1 MELIILTNISI
12 ILSLYLI
19 LIFIDKLEE
28 EKELSLKTIIVTIV
42 IILFIV
48 NCVYC
53 LVEHKSSFLFHL
65 NIFIIVA
72 YIILIITGLFLAIS
86 KSKTSYLKFILFGI
100 LFLIVPVY
108 AIMMMAVGAMP
119 I

>member
-19 LIFIDKLEE
+19 LIFINKLEE
-28 EKELSLKTIIVTIV
+28 EKELSSKTIIVTIV

-48 NCVYC
+48 NCVYY

-86 KSKTSYLKFILFGI
+86 KSKTSYLKYILFGI

>member
-19 LIFIDKLEE
+19 LIFINKLAE

-42 IILFIV
+42 TILFIV
-48 NCVYC
+48 NCVF
-53 LVEHKSSFLFHL
+53 EHKSSFLFHL

-72 YIILIITGLFLAIS
+72 YIILIITGLFVAIS
-86 KSKTSYLKFILFGI
+86 KRKTSYLKFILFGI
-100 LFLIVPVY
+100 LFLIVPIY
-108 AIMMMAVGAMP
+108 TIMTMAVGAMSV
-119 I
+119 

>member
-19 LIFIDKLEE
+19 LIFINKLAE

-48 NCVYC
+48 NCIYY

-86 KSKTSYLKFILFGI
+86 KRKTAYLKFILFGI
-100 LFLIVPVY
+100 LFLIVPIY
-108 AIMMMAVGAMP
+108 TIMIMAVGA
-119 I
+119 ISV

>member
-12 ILSLYLI
+12 ILSLCLI
-19 LIFIDKLEE
+19 LIFINKLEE
-28 EKELSLKTIIVTIV
+28 EKELSLKTIIVTI

-48 NCVYC
+48 NCAYY
-53 LVEHKSSFLFHL
+53 LAEHKSSLLFHF

-86 KSKTSYLKFILFGI
+86 KSKTSYLKYILFGI
-100 LFLIVPVY
+100 LFLIVPIY
-108 AIMMMAVGAMP
+108 TIMTMAVGAMP
-119 I
+119 V

>member
-19 LIFIDKLEE
+19 LIFINKLEE
-28 EKELSLKTIIVTIV
+28 EKELSSKTIIVTIV
-42 IILFIV
+42 VILFIV
-48 NCVYC
+48 NCVYY
-53 LVEHKSSFLFHL
+53 LVEYKSSFLFHL

-72 YIILIITGLFLAIS
+72 YIILIITGLFLTIS

-100 LFLIVPVY
+100 LFLIVSIY
-108 AIMMMAVGAMP
+108 TIMTMAVGAMP
-119 I
+119 V

>member
-1 MELIILTNISI
+1 MELLILTNISI
-12 ILSLYLI
+12 ILSLCLI
-19 LIFIDKLEE
+19 LIFINKLEE
-28 EKELSLKTIIVTIV
+28 EKELSLKTIIVTI

-48 NCVYC
+48 NCAYY
-53 LVEHKSSFLFHL
+53 LAEHKSSLLFHF

-86 KSKTSYLKFILFGI
+86 KSKTSYLKYILFGI
-100 LFLIVPVY
+100 LFLIVPIY
-108 AIMMMAVGAMP
+108 TIMIMAVGAMP

>member
-12 ILSLYLI
+12 ILSLCLI
-19 LIFIDKLEE
+19 LIFINKLEE
-28 EKELSLKTIIVTIV
+28 EKELSLKTIIVTI

-48 NCVYC
+48 NCAYY
-53 LVEHKSSFLFHL
+53 LAEHKSSLLFHF

-86 KSKTSYLKFILFGI
+86 KSKTSYLKYILFGI
-100 LFLIVPVY
+100 LFLIVPIY
-108 AIMMMAVGAMP
+108 TIMTMAVGAMSV
-119 I
+119 

>member
-1 MELIILTNISI
+1 MELIILTNVSI

-19 LIFIDKLEE
+19 LIFINKLEE
-28 EKELSLKTIIVTIV
+28 EKELSSKTTIVTIV

-48 NCVYC
+48 NCVYY
-53 LVEHKSSFLFHL
+53 LVEYKSSFLFHL

-72 YIILIITGLFLAIS
+72 YIILIITGLFLTIS

-100 LFLIVPVY
+100 LFLIVSIY
-108 AIMMMAVGAMP
+108 TIMTMAVGAIP
-119 I
+119 V

>member
-19 LIFIDKLEE
+19 LIFINKLAE

-48 NCVYC
+48 NCIYY

-72 YIILIITGLFLAIS
+72 YIILIITGLFLVIY
-86 KSKTSYLKFILFGI
+86 KRKTSYLKFILFGI
-100 LFLIVPVY
+100 LFLMVPIY
-108 AIMMMAVGAMP
+108 TIMTMAVGAMSV
-119 I
+119 

>member
-12 ILSLYLI
+12 ILSLCLI
-19 LIFIDKLEE
+19 LIFINKLEE
-28 EKELSLKTIIVTIV
+28 EKELSLKTIIVTI

-48 NCVYC
+48 NCAYY

-86 KSKTSYLKFILFGI
+86 KSKTSYLKYILFGI

>member
-12 ILSLYLI
+12 ILSLCLI
-19 LIFIDKLEE
+19 LIFINKLEE
-28 EKELSLKTIIVTIV
+28 EKELSLKTIIVTI

-48 NCVYC
+48 NCAYY
-53 LVEHKSSFLFHL
+53 LAEHKSSLLFHF

-86 KSKTSYLKFILFGI
+86 KSKTSYLKYILFGI

-108 AIMMMAVGAMP
+108 TIMTMAVGAMP
-119 I
+119 V

>member
-12 ILSLYLI
+12 ILSLCLI
-19 LIFIDKLEE
+19 LIFINKLEE
-28 EKELSLKTIIVTIV
+28 EKELSLKTIIVTI

-48 NCVYC
+48 NCAYY
-53 LVEHKSSFLFHL
+53 LVEHKSSFFFHL

-86 KSKTSYLKFILFGI
+86 KSKTSYLKYILFGI

-108 AIMMMAVGAMP
+108 TIMTMAVGAMP
-119 I
+119 V

>member
-19 LIFIDKLEE
+19 LIFINKLEE
-28 EKELSLKTIIVTIV
+28 EKELSLKTIVVTMIIV
-42 IILFIV
+42 FIV
-48 NCVYC
+48 NCAYY

-86 KSKTSYLKFILFGI
+86 KSKTSYLKYILFGI
-100 LFLIVPVY
+100 LFLIVPIY
-108 AIMMMAVGAMP
+108 TIMIMAVGAMP

>member
-19 LIFIDKLEE
+19 LIFINKLEE
-28 EKELSLKTIIVTIV
+28 EKELSSKTIIVTIV

-48 NCVYC
+48 NCVYY
-53 LVEHKSSFLFHL
+53 LVEHKSIFLFHL

-100 LFLIVPVY
+100 LFLIIPVY
-108 AIMMMAVGAMP
+108 TIMTMAVGAMP
-119 I
+119 L

>member
-12 ILSLYLI
+12 ILSLCLI
-19 LIFIDKLEE
+19 LIFINKLEE
-28 EKELSLKTIIVTIV
+28 EKELSLKTIIVTI

-48 NCVYC
+48 NCAYY
-53 LVEHKSSFLFHL
+53 LAEHKSSLLFHF

-86 KSKTSYLKFILFGI
+86 KSKTSYLKYILFGI
-100 LFLIVPVY
+100 LFLIVPIY
-108 AIMMMAVGAMP
+108 TIMIMAVGAMP

>member
-1 MELIILTNISI
+1 MELIILTNVSI

-19 LIFIDKLEE
+19 LIFINKLEE
-28 EKELSLKTIIVTIV
+28 EKELSSKTTIVTIV

-48 NCVYC
+48 NCVYY
-53 LVEHKSSFLFHL
+53 LVEYKSSFLFHL

-72 YIILIITGLFLAIS
+72 YIILIITGLFLTIS

-100 LFLIVPVY
+100 LFLIVSIY
-108 AIMMMAVGAMP
+108 TIMTMAVGVMP

>member
-12 ILSLYLI
+12 ILSLCLI
-19 LIFIDKLEE
+19 LIFINKLEE
-28 EKELSLKTIIVTIV
+28 EKELSLKTIIVTI

-48 NCVYC
+48 NCAYY
-53 LVEHKSSFLFHL
+53 LAEHKSSLLFHF

-86 KSKTSYLKFILFGI
+86 KSKTSYLKYILFGI
-100 LFLIVPVY
+100 LFLIVPIY
-108 AIMMMAVGAMP
+108 TIMIMAVGA
-119 I
+119 ISV

>member
-12 ILSLYLI
+12 ILSLCLI
-19 LIFIDKLEE
+19 LIFINKLEE
-28 EKELSLKTIIVTIV
+28 EKELSLKTIIVTII

-48 NCVYC
+48 NCAYY
-53 LVEHKSSFLFHL
+53 LAEHKSSLLFHF

-86 KSKTSYLKFILFGI
+86 KSKTSYLKYILFGI
-100 LFLIVPVY
+100 LFLIVPIY
-108 AIMMMAVGAMP
+108 TIMTMAVGAMSV
-119 I
+119 

>member
-1 MELIILTNISI
+1 M
-12 ILSLYLI
+12 
-19 LIFIDKLEE
+19 
-28 EKELSLKTIIVTIV
+28 
-42 IILFIV
+42 FIV
-48 NCVYC
+48 NCAYY

>member
-19 LIFIDKLEE
+19 LIFINKLEE
-28 EKELSLKTIIVTIV
+28 EKELSLKTIIVTI

-48 NCVYC
+48 NCAYY
-53 LVEHKSSFLFHL
+53 LAEHKSSLLFHF

-86 KSKTSYLKFILFGI
+86 KSKTSYLKYILFGI
-100 LFLIVPVY
+100 LFLIVPIY
-108 AIMMMAVGAMP
+108 TIMIMAVGAMP

>member
-12 ILSLYLI
+12 ILSLCLI
-19 LIFIDKLEE
+19 LIFINKLEE
-28 EKELSLKTIIVTIV
+28 EKELSLKTIIVTI

-48 NCVYC
+48 NCAYY

-72 YIILIITGLFLAIS
+72 YIILIITGLFLVIY
-86 KSKTSYLKFILFGI
+86 KRKTSYLKFILFGI
-100 LFLIVPVY
+100 LFLMVPIY
-108 AIMMMAVGAMP
+108 TIMTMAVGAMSV
-119 I
+119 